1 MISPYLLTLDHLGY
15 ILECAALN
23 YNGEGKTELQRL
35 VDLLESDPRFS
46 IENRAEVVSQLREA
60 LQLYMHGSSAHATG
74 ILSGVSRRLWSP
86 VTASLDLDKSL
97 TIERTTET
105 LPREK
110 AVDHVRPLVEG
121 LGNAY
126 KYTHT
131 EFLKRRGNAILFTI
145 LLVASLLLA
154 MAFAFFSDVGAR
166 GFIRSMFGLTPLL
179 VTAAV
184 AAFWIGA
191 FTEKIRLQWAKDVL
205 ELLGYVI
212 AKKHERDDVEIIKGP
227 PEQIPDSRYFDAE
240 MTSALKTGKLQES
253 EILPDT
259 YLIAPIGR
267 IKKHYIWLFS
277 T

>member
-1 MISPYLLTLDHLGY
+1 MEHLGY
-15 ILECAALN
+15 VLECAALN

-60 LQLYMHGSSAHATG
+60 LQLYLRGSSAHAMG
-74 ILSGVSRRLWSP
+74 ILSGVSRRLWAP

-97 TIERTTET
+97 TIERTTE
-105 LPREK
+105 PPAREQ
-110 AVDHVRPLVEG
+110 AVDHARPLVEG
-121 LGNAY
+121 LGKAY
-126 KYTHT
+126 KYAHT
-131 EFLKRRGNAILFTI
+131 EFIKRRGNAILYTI

-154 MAFAFFSDVGAR
+154 MALAFFSDVSAR
-166 GFIRSMFGLTPLL
+166 GFVKSLLDLTPLL

-184 AAFWIGA
+184 GALWIGA

-212 AKKHERDDVEIIKGP
+212 AKKHARDDVEIIKGP
-227 PEQIPDSRYFDAE
+227 PEQIPNSRYFDAE
-240 MTSALKTGKLQES
+240 MTKALKSGKLKES

-259 YLIAPIGR
+259 YLIAPFGR
-267 IKKHYIWLFS
+267 IKRHYIWLFS
-277 T
+277 GT